1 MKKDIANE
9 TFQRHTFLL
18 KKMLYEQGKL
28 PVKIMQNIG
37 PVPHDYGPGSGEYP
51 NYDWDKNPMGLDKKA
66 FTDPR
71 VLSRLPPRD
80 QWIKDHNGWL
90 RPPNYPGETSGG
102 TYIRMQ
108 PDVSR
113 SMNDFEIEKRRIAI
127 KNQNAHREKVAK
139 EKEDSIKQ
147 DRQLKFK
154 RRKEQELITFLLL
167 VGATVLGA
175 LFIVNENDSL
185 ENDSL
190 ENDSSENNTLESGKE
205 VKVKTPISS
214 IEKNVNT
221 PVEKRLLDKVRS
233 KIPQYFTV
241 KYNPN
246 LGKKV
251 DLDFKKVMVT
261 VSDLNLAKSLVNAK
275 TDLNED
281 STSTDVSLK
290 DLIKIV
296 KTQGADG
303 LKKAAEKIVSA

>member
-139 EKEDSIKQ
+139 EKEDSIKY
-147 DRQLKFK
+147 DAQLK
-154 RRKEQELITFLLL
+154 RQRKKEDQ
-167 VGATVLGA
+167 
-175 LFIVNENDSL
+175 IVNMVIWGSIL
-185 ENDSL
+185 L
-190 ENDSSENNTLESGKE
+190 GVLAVVVENDSSENNNLESGKE

-221 PVEKRLLDKVRS
+221 PVEKRFLDKVKS

-251 DLDFKKVMVT
+251 DLDFKKVIVT

-281 STSTDVSLK
+281 STSTNVSLK

>member
-1 MKKDIANE
+1 MTKKELKEFIHGCLLE
-9 TFQRHTFLL
+9 IGKTPITRTFQ
-18 KKMLYEQGKL
+18 
-28 PVKIMQNIG
+28 IG
-37 PVPHDYGPGSGEYP
+37 PGGPPGEDAPGAGEYP
-51 NYDWDKNPMGLDKKA
+51 NYDWNKNPLGLDKNDLSNPK
-66 FTDPR
+66 
-71 VLSRLPPRD
+71 VLRRLPPKS
-80 QWIKDHNGWL
+80 QWIRNHATEPL
-90 RPPNYPGETSGG
+90 RPPNYPGETAGG
-102 TYIRMQ
+102 TSIRMQ

-113 SMNDFEIEKRRIAI
+113 SMNDYEIEKRRIAI

-221 PVEKRLLDKVRS
+221 PVEKRFLDKVKS

-290 DLIKIV
+290 DLIKIA
-296 KTQGADG
+296 KTQGVDG
-303 LKKAAEKIVSA
+303 LKKAAEKIVST

>member
-80 QWIKDHNGWL
+80 QWIKDPFTGWF
-90 RPPNYPGETSGG
+90 RPPEYPGETTGG
-102 TYIRMQ
+102 TYIRNN
-108 PDVSR
+108 DVSR